1 MKKFW
6 KWAVILM
13 TATMAAGMTTS
24 CEEKDNTEPEEEPVT
39 IRKIWLV
46 FDEENGYYAGHDFG
60 AINGKFCSIQCLIP
74 NQEMADSFNKLDYGV
89 EVSVN
94 DIVYVVPEDMGV
106 DISME
111 ITETD
116 ATSGT
121 VRLTES
127 RWLEYKNLTKDSV
140 TLIYYEDDDTI
151 TYEARTPEGWGLTVN
166 NYVDLT
172 SAIQ

>member
-1 MKKFW
+1 M
-6 KWAVILM
+6 ILM

-46 FDEENGYYAGHDFG
+46 FDEENGYYIGHDFG
-60 AINGKFCSIQCLIP
+60 AINGKYCSIQCLIP
-74 NQEMADSFNKLDYGV
+74 NQEIADTFNKLDYGV

-111 ITETD
+111 ITEID
-116 ATSGT
+116 ATSGI

-140 TLIYYEDDDTI
+140 TLIAYEDDASEE
-151 TYEARTPEGWGLTVN
+151 YEARTPEGWGLTVN
-166 NYVDLT
+166 NYVGLT
-172 SAIQ
+172 PAIQ

>member
-13 TATMAAGMTTS
+13 TATMAAGLATS
-24 CEEKDNTEPEEEPVT
+24 CEEKGNTEPEEEPVT
-39 IRKIWLV
+39 IRKTWLV
-46 FDEENGYYAGHDFG
+46 FDEENGYYIGHDFG
-60 AINGKFCSIQCLIP
+60 AINGKYCSIQCLIP
-74 NQEMADSFNKLDYGV
+74 NQEMADAFNKLDDGV

-111 ITETD
+111 ITEAD
-116 ATSGT
+116 ATSGI

-127 RWLEYKNLTKDSV
+127 RWMEYRNLTKDSV
-140 TLIYYEDDDTI
+140 TFYEDDASI
-151 TYEARTPEGWGLTVN
+151 VYEARTPAGWGLTVN